1 MTETVVRRR
10 RTGGYQGFT
19 TGVFKE
25 EDAKQHEWERGWS
38 LLYFLHIFNEQVWP
52 PLTGRHW
59 EMRRLIGLE

>member
-19 TGVFKE
+19 TGVFRE

-38 LLYFLHIFNEQVWP
+38 ILYFLPIFNEQS
-52 PLTGRHW
+52 GRLS
-59 EMRRLIGLE
+59 RVDIGRCAD